1 MIFKLLVSARQRR
14 TEKARAIIVQYLEDV
29 VAKAELIK
37 EKLYTGSFMKRSD
50 AYHISHASPGL
61 STTRL
66 KWLLRTNDQGVAD
79 WVNALPEV
87 QAVLHVNG
95 LMFVYTHT
103 HRAPYH
109 TTMYPQHLT
118 IVCEGSTHYSMSWPG
133 K

>member
-1 MIFKLLVSARQRR
+1 MIFKLLVCARQRR

-37 EKLYTGSFMKRSD
+37 EKLYTGPFMKRSD

-79 WVNALPEV
+79 WANALPEV

-95 LMFVYTHT
+95 LMFVTHIPT
-103 HRAPYH
+103 EHR
-109 TTMYPQHLT
+109 TTRPCIRSISRLFAKEALIT
-118 IVCEGSTHYSMSWPG
+118 